1 MDSSLSGRGRHRRR
15 IRIAVPVA
23 AATLAAAVG
32 GALLMSS
39 ANAATT
45 QSAPTARPGHPSP
58 GLATLEKRI
67 AAAVASDGTA
77 GPSTPK
83 PSRGASTGTDAGTGA
98 GTGTSAGATSGAG
111 TSTSTGTGAG
121 TGTSVGG
128 SAATG
133 SVDPKIIGGTTTTIT
148 TAPWM
153 AQLWYTDDKGTSST
167 SDDTGFFCGGAVVA
181 PTKILTAAHCVK
193 GYDWKA
199 HGAVLTGTGQLP
211 SDGGTNLH
219 GGTVSGVWRQWNHPS
234 YSASAID
241 NDLAVL
247 TLPGPVKAK
256 PIRMTTSGDT
266 ASYASGTKATLY
278 GWGRTTSTTQDI
290 AENLK
295 TATLPLQSDT
305 TCGRYYGTDFVKGHM
320 VCAGNPATGSD
331 TGTTSACNGDS
342 GGPLIVGGRIVG
354 VVSWGVADCV
364 KKGAYSVFSKVS
376 TYVGA
381 AFPRVDDTNLSGD
394 HKADLFVRQ
403 ASTKT
408 LYEKDSNGT
417 SFGARQS
424 WGSWSTS
431 NVVLQADLDRDGYQD
446 VVERRSSSGDIHWW
460 HFLPSTEKWADTKI
474 FTNWKTR
481 TRVVAPGDVTGD
493 ALPDLLS
500 VDSGGVL
507 WIYPG
512 KGNGTFSARV
522 EVGSGWNQYNSLR
535 GHGDFSGDGKADL
548 IARSGTGSYV
558 YLYKGTGKAGSGA
571 FSARVK
577 VRTWGGYNAFDAPG
591 DVTGDG
597 RADFL
602 ARTPGGTLYLYPGT
616 GKATSE
622 IFATRIKIGTDF
634 GQYDIF
640 G

>member
-1 MDSSLSGRGRHRRR
+1 MSGRGRHRRR
-15 IRIAVPVA
+15 IHIAVPVA
-23 AATLAAAVG
+23 AAALAAAVG

-39 ANAATT
+39 ANAATA
-45 QSAPTARPGHPSP
+45 QPAPLAKTSGTSPS
-58 GLATLEKRI
+58 LATLQKRI
-67 AAAVASDGTA
+67 AGAMASDGTA
-77 GPSTPK
+77 GQPTTKS
-83 PSRGASTGTDAGTGA
+83 SSSASASASASA
-98 GTGTSAGATSGAG
+98 GTGTGTGSGKTATTGTSTGASANTSGA
-111 TSTSTGTGAG
+111 
-121 TGTSVGG
+121 
-128 SAATG
+128 

-153 AQLWYTDDKGTSST
+153 AQLWYLDDKGTSDT
-167 SDDTGFFCGGAVVA
+167 SDDFGFFCGGSVVS

-193 GYDWKA
+193 DEHGKSYDWKA
-199 HGAVLTGTGQLP
+199 HGAVVTGTSQLP
-211 SDGGTNLH
+211 SAGGTDLH
-219 GGTVSGVWRQWNHPS
+219 GGTATPVLRQWNHPS
-234 YSASAID
+234 YNASTID
-241 NDLAVL
+241 NDIAVL
-247 TLPGPVKAK
+247 TLDGPVKAK

-278 GWGRTTSTTQDI
+278 GWGRTSSATQDI
-290 AENLK
+290 SETLK
-295 TATLPLQSDT
+295 TATLPIKSDT
-305 TCGRYYGTDFVKGHM
+305 TCGGYYKTEFIKGHM

-354 VVSWGVADCV
+354 VVSWGVVDCV
-364 KKGAYSVFSKVS
+364 EKGAYSVFTKVS

-381 AFPRVDDTNLSGD
+381 AYPRVDDTNLSGD
-394 HKADLFVRQ
+394 HKADLFVRNS
-403 ASTKT
+403 STKT

-424 WGSWSTS
+424 WGGWSTS

-446 VVERRSSSGDIHWW
+446 VVERRTSNGDIHWW
-460 HFLPSTEKWADTKI
+460 HYLPSTGKWADTKL
-474 FTNWKTR
+474 FSDWKTR

-522 EVGSGWNQYNSLR
+522 KVSSGWNQYNSLR
-535 GHGDFSGDGKADL
+535 AHGDFTGDGKADL
-548 IARSGTGSYV
+548 IARSKTGSYV
-558 YLYKGTGKAGSGA
+558 YLFKGTGKAGSGA
-571 FSARVK
+571 FSSRIK
-577 VRTWGGYNAFDAPG
+577 VRTWAGYNAFDAVG

-597 RADFL
+597 KADFL
-602 ARTPGGTLYLYPGT
+602 ARTPAGTLYLYPGT

-622 IFATRIKIGTDF
+622 IFATAIKIGTDF
-634 GQYDIF
+634 KQYDIF

>member
-1 MDSSLSGRGRHRRR
+1 MSGRGRHRRR

-39 ANAATT
+39 ANAATA
-45 QSAPTARPGHPSP
+45 QPAPLARTTGTSPS
-58 GLATLEKRI
+58 LATLEKRI
-67 AAAVASDGTA
+67 ARAIASDGTA
-77 GPSTPK
+77 GQSTTKSSPST
-83 PSRGASTGTDAGTGA
+83 STSADASTGTGTGSGTGKTA
-98 GTGTSAGATSGAG
+98 TTGTSTGASANTSGA
-111 TSTSTGTGAG
+111 
-121 TGTSVGG
+121 
-128 SAATG
+128 

-153 AQLWYTDDKGTSST
+153 AQLLYSDDKGTSNT
-167 SDDTGFFCGGAVVA
+167 SDDVGFFCAGSVVS

-199 HGAVLTGTGQLP
+199 HGAVVTGTSQLP
-211 SDGGTNLH
+211 SAGGTDLH
-219 GGTVSGVWRQWNHPS
+219 GGTASFVSRQWNHPS
-234 YSASAID
+234 YNASTID
-241 NDLAVL
+241 NDIAVL
-247 TLPGPVKAK
+247 TLDGPVKAK

-278 GWGRTTSTTQDI
+278 GWGRTSSATQDI
-290 AENLK
+290 SQTLK
-295 TATLPLQSDT
+295 TATLPIKSDA
-305 TCGRYYGTDFVKGHM
+305 TCGGYYGGEFIKGHM

-354 VVSWGVADCV
+354 VVSWGVVDCV
-364 KKGAYSVFSKVS
+364 DKGAYSVFTKVS
-376 TYVGA
+376 SYVGA
-381 AFPRVDDTNLSGD
+381 AYPRVDDANLSGD
-394 HKADLFVRQ
+394 HKADLFVRN

-424 WGSWSTS
+424 WGGWSTS
-431 NVVLQADLDRDGYQD
+431 NVVLQTDLDRDGYQD
-446 VVERRSSSGDIHWW
+446 VVVRRTSNGDIHWW
-460 HFLPSTEKWADTKI
+460 HYLPSTGKWADTKL
-474 FTNWKTR
+474 FSDWKTR

-522 EVGSGWNQYNSLR
+522 KVSSGWNQYNSLR
-535 GHGDFSGDGKADL
+535 AHGDFTGDGKADL
-548 IARSGTGSYV
+548 VARSKTGSYV
-558 YLYKGTGKAGSGA
+558 YLFKGTGKAGSGA
-571 FSARVK
+571 FSSRIK
-577 VRTWGGYNAFDAPG
+577 VRTWAGYNAFDAVG

-597 RADFL
+597 KADFL
-602 ARTPGGTLYLYPGT
+602 ARTPAGTLYLYPGT

-622 IFATRIKIGTDF
+622 IFATAIKIGTDF
-634 GQYDIF
+634 KQYDIF